1 MYFKNMKIIIIGYFN
16 SKPFGELFLYSKI
29 RFWVL
34 HMKRSKVGMTS
45 NTTTT
50 PDVGGM
56 TSNISTTPDAGTND
70 FESRTTQNQEREN
83 DEYMYVN
90 NMDKA

>member
-1 MYFKNMKIIIIGYFN
+1 MKG
-16 SKPFGELFLYSKI
+16 
-29 RFWVL
+29 
-34 HMKRSKVGMTS
+34 SKVGMTS

-50 PDVGGM
+50 PYAD
-56 TSNISTTPDAGTND
+56 TND

-90 NMDKA
+90 NMVKV